1 MIPTAIPAR
10 LYAEFVFLLGFLS
23 RIPIP
28 SRFWPRQPVSPA
40 SALTFAPL
48 VGALLGGLAGGG
60 GTLCALGM
68 PPRAAAWGAL
78 ALYALLGWSLH
89 LDGWTDLAD
98 GWGSGKRG
106 EALRKVMKDSRIGGY
121 GAIFLVVALGLWTS
135 LAEALPPG
143 SWPLLLALGACAGR
157 FALLGAAFFGTYP
170 WETGLAR
177 DYVIP
182 FGKVELFR
190 GLLCAA
196 LLLPLGPRQWLV
208 SMTAA
213 FLAGWGLC
221 RFARHLLGGT
231 NGDVLGA
238 AAVAGELAALA
249 ALVLG
254 RS

>member
-60 GTLCALGM
+60 GGLCALGM

-135 LAEALPPG
+135 LTETLPPG

-157 FALLGAAFFGTYP
+157 FALLAAAFSAPTPGRRGWPGT
-170 WETGLAR
+170 
-177 DYVIP
+177 
-182 FGKVELFR
+182 
-190 GLLCAA
+190 
-196 LLLPLGPRQWLV
+196 
-208 SMTAA
+208 M
-213 FLAGWGLC
+213 
-221 RFARHLLGGT
+221 
-231 NGDVLGA
+231 
-238 AAVAGELAALA
+238 
-249 ALVLG
+249 
-254 RS
+254 